1 MPPALP
7 SLCVRLS
14 LELTFSS
21 LAMKPWVG
29 PVCLPLGGHGGS
41 ETVHSCP
48 ALGLG
53 LFLQATGACS
63 FSAFLLLRM
72 LRVSQF
78 LLLLVHRSLLPCL
91 ICRVVHRSLLLP
103 CLICHWSHPVDSHLR
118 GLLSVSSSA
127 SLTLRDPSL
136 LSAYAHALL

>member
-7 SLCVRLS
+7 SLRVRLS
-14 LELTFSS
+14 LELAFSS
-21 LAMKPWVG
+21 LTMKPWVG

-48 ALGLG
+48 TLGLG

-63 FSAFLLLRM
+63 FSALSLLHM

-78 LLLLVHRSLLPCL
+78 LLLL
-91 ICRVVHRSLLLP
+91 VHRSLLLP
-103 CLICHWSHPVDSHLR
+103 CLICHWSHPVDSHFR
-118 GLLSVSSSA
+118 GLLSVSSSP